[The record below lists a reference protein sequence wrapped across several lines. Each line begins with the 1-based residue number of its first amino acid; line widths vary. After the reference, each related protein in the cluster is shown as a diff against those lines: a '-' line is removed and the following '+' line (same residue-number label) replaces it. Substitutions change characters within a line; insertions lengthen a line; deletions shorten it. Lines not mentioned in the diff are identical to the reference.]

1 MKQNKLNSFN
11 QQQQQHQQKETS
23 FTYMLTIRDSL
34 QIYRHL
40 LNDSEQMEKN
50 IYHSRGCLKKAGV
63 GTLLPDKTHFK
74 TERVVRDKEGHYIIR
89 VKTRTR
95 RFNSFKYMYTQHRI
109 T

>member
-11 QQQQQHQQKETS
+11 QQQQQHQQKETI

-40 LNDSEQMEKN
+40 LNDSDQMEKN

-74 TERVVRDKEGHYIIR
+74 MERVVRDKERHYIVILEQFIR
-89 VKTRTR
+89 K
-95 RFNSFKYMYTQHRI
+95 I
-109 T
+109 

>member
-23 FTYMLTIRDSL
+23 FTYMLTIRDSF

-50 IYHSRGCLKKAGV
+50 IYLSRGCLKKAGV

-74 TERVVRDKEGHYIIR
+74 TERVVRDKERHYVIKWRPHSKKI
-89 VKTRTR
+89 
-95 RFNSFKYMYTQHRI
+95 
-109 T
+109 